1 MPLFKKNKE
10 EKEKLKN
17 EKHERLKERK
27 ESRRLFRL
35 ERIKEVTA
43 KAYAVATKRKWLV
56 FMIVAAIAAY
66 LIIFK
71 GGFDLGGIKDLIGL

>member
-1 MPLFKKNKE
+1 MPLFKNKE
-10 EKEKLKN
+10 EREKAKKEKQDRLT
-17 EKHERLKERK
+17 EKK
-27 ESRRLFRL
+27 ESRRSFRL

-71 GGFDLGGIKDLIGL
+71 GGFDLGGIKNLLGF

>member
-1 MPLFKKNKE
+1 MPLFKNKE
-10 EKEKLKN
+10 EREKAKKEKQ
-17 EKHERLKERK
+17 ERLTEKK
-27 ESRRLFRL
+27 ESRRSFRL

-71 GGFDLGGIKDLIGL
+71 GGFDLGGIKNLLGF

>member
-1 MPLFKKNKE
+1 MKLSILIPVYNE
-10 EKEKLKN
+10 EKTILKV
-17 EKHERLKERK
+17 
-27 ESRRLFRL
+27 L

-71 GGFDLGGIKDLIGL
+71 GGFDLGGIKNLLGF